1 MARIT
6 VDDCLE
12 NVDNRFELVMVTAH
26 RAKKLLKKTA
36 QPLIEDYRDNREVV
50 TALREIAD
58 GVVKPIKVVEQ
69 IAVDI
74 PDDGDD
80 LDALAPAPVNAEQIQ
95 TQMSFEEL
103 ENVSQN

>member
-26 RAKKLLKKTA
+26 RAKKLLRKTA

-69 IAVDI
+69 IVADI
-74 PDDGDD
+74 PDDADD
-80 LDALAPAPVNAEQIQ
+80 LDALAPAPVNAEEIQ
-95 TQMSFEEL
+95 TQLTFDDAVQS
-103 ENVSQN
+103 

>member
-26 RAKKLLKKTA
+26 RAKRLLRKTA
-36 QPLIEDYRDNREVV
+36 EPLIDDYRNNREVV

-58 GVVKPIKVVEQ
+58 GAVKPIKVVETIQ
-69 IAVDI
+69 PKIEEG
-74 PDDGDD
+74 GD
-80 LDALAPAPVNAEQIQ
+80 
-95 TQMSFEEL
+95 EL
-103 ENVSQN
+103 EGLASVPVDAQEMS

>member
-26 RAKKLLKKTA
+26 RAKRLLRKTA
-36 QPLIEDYRDNREVV
+36 EPLIDDYRNNREVV

-58 GVVKPIKVVEQ
+58 GAVKPIKVVETSQ
-69 IAVDI
+69 LEVEEG
-74 PDDGDD
+74 GD
-80 LDALAPAPVNAEQIQ
+80 
-95 TQMSFEEL
+95 EL
-103 ENVSQN
+103 EGLASVPVDAQEMS

>member
-58 GVVKPIKVVEQ
+58 GVVKPINVVEQ
-69 IAVDI
+69 IAVDLQ
-74 PDDGDD
+74 DNVDD
-80 LDALAPAPVNAEQIQ
+80 LDALAPAPINAEEIQ
-95 TQMSFEEL
+95 TQLSFDGA
-103 ENVSQN
+103 VQS

>member
-69 IAVDI
+69 IAAEI
-74 PDDGDD
+74 QDDVDD
-80 LDALAPAPVNAEQIQ
+80 LDALAPAPIDAEVIPAQMPFEDAVQI
-95 TQMSFEEL
+95 
-103 ENVSQN
+103 

>member
-26 RAKKLLKKTA
+26 RAKRLLKKTA

-58 GVVKPIKVVEQ
+58 GVVKPVKVVEQ
-69 IAVDI
+69 IAADLQDVV
-74 PDDGDD
+74 DD
-80 LDALAPAPVNAEQIQ
+80 LDALAPAPINAEAIQ
-95 TQMSFEEL
+95 QPSSLEES
-103 ENVSQN
+103 VQN

>member
-26 RAKKLLKKTA
+26 RAKRLLRKTA
-36 QPLIEDYRDNREVV
+36 EPLIDDYRNNREVV

-58 GVVKPIKVVEQ
+58 GAVKPIKVVET
-69 IAVDI
+69 IRPEI
-74 PDDGDD
+74 EEGGD
-80 LDALAPAPVNAEQIQ
+80 
-95 TQMSFEEL
+95 EL
-103 ENVSQN
+103 EGLASVPVDAQEMS

>member
-26 RAKKLLKKTA
+26 RAKRLLRKTA
-36 QPLIEDYRDNREVV
+36 EPLIDGYRNNREVV

-58 GVVKPIKVVEQ
+58 GAVKPIKVVETIQ
-69 IAVDI
+69 PEIEEG
-74 PDDGDD
+74 GD
-80 LDALAPAPVNAEQIQ
+80 
-95 TQMSFEEL
+95 EL
-103 ENVSQN
+103 EGLASVPVDAQEMS

>member
-36 QPLIEDYRDNREVV
+36 QPLIEDYRDNREEV

-69 IAVDI
+69 IAADI
-74 PDDGDD
+74 QDDADD
-80 LDALAPAPVNAEQIQ
+80 LDALAPAPVNAEEIQIQ
-95 TQMSFEEL
+95 LPYEGTVQS
-103 ENVSQN
+103 

>member
-26 RAKKLLKKTA
+26 RAKKLLKKSA

-58 GVVKPIKVVEQ
+58 GAVKPIKVVEQ
-69 IAVDI
+69 VQAEI
-74 PDDGDD
+74 PETDNDA
-80 LDALAPAPVNAEQIQ
+80 DALAPTPEGAEMMEQL
-95 TQMSFEEL
+95 EL
-103 ENVSQN
+103 FDGAVQL

>member
-26 RAKKLLKKTA
+26 RAKKLLKKSA

-69 IAVDI
+69 EVEIQDSI
-74 PDDGDD
+74 DD
-80 LDALAPAPVNAEQIQ
+80 LDALAPAPVDAEEIQ
-95 TQMSFEEL
+95 TELSFEDAVEL
-103 ENVSQN
+103 

>member
-6 VDDCLE
+6 VEDCLE

-36 QPLIEDYRDNREVV
+36 QPLVQDHRENREVV

-58 GVVKPIKVVEQ
+58 GSIRAVKVAEIDLPEIDTDAEEAAALVS
-69 IAVDI
+69 IPVD
-74 PDDGDD
+74 
-80 LDALAPAPVNAEQIQ
+80 AEQ
-95 TQMSFEEL
+95 MS
-103 ENVSQN
+103 

>member
-36 QPLIEDYRDNREVV
+36 QPLIEDHRDNREVV

-58 GVVKPIKVVEQ
+58 GVVRPVKVVEQ
-69 IAVDI
+69 IAADLQDSV
-74 PDDGDD
+74 DD
-80 LDALAPAPVNAEQIQ
+80 LDALPSAPVNAEEIQ
-95 TQMSFEEL
+95 THISFEDAIQ
-103 ENVSQN
+103 S

>member
-69 IAVDI
+69 IAVDLQ
-74 PDDGDD
+74 DNVDD
-80 LDALAPAPVNAEQIQ
+80 LDALAPAPINAEEIQ
-95 TQMSFEEL
+95 TQLSFDDA
-103 ENVSQN
+103 VQS

>member
-36 QPLIEDYRDNREVV
+36 QPLIEDHRDNREVV

-69 IAVDI
+69 IASDLQDAV
-74 PDDGDD
+74 DD
-80 LDALAPAPVNAEQIQ
+80 LDALAPAPVNAEEIQ
-95 TQMSFEEL
+95 MHISFED
-103 ENVSQN
+103 SIQS

>member
-26 RAKKLLKKTA
+26 RAKRLLRKTA
-36 QPLIEDYRDNREVV
+36 EPLIDDYRNNREVV

-58 GVVKPIKVVEQ
+58 GAVKPIKVIETIQPEIEEGGDELEGLASVP
-69 IAVDI
+69 VD
-74 PDDGDD
+74 
-80 LDALAPAPVNAEQIQ
+80 AQ
-95 TQMSFEEL
+95 QMS
-103 ENVSQN
+103 

>member
-26 RAKKLLKKTA
+26 RAKRLLRKTA

-58 GVVKPIKVVEQ
+58 GAVKPVKVVEQ
-69 IAVDI
+69 ITADLQDAV
-74 PDDGDD
+74 DD
-80 LDALAPAPVNAEQIQ
+80 LDGLAPAPINAEAIQ
-95 TQMSFEEL
+95 QPLSLGES
-103 ENVSQN
+103 VQN

>member
-26 RAKKLLKKTA
+26 RAKKLLKKSA

-58 GVVKPIKVVEQ
+58 GVVRPIKVVEQ
-69 IAVDI
+69 EVEIQDSI
-74 PDDGDD
+74 DD
-80 LDALAPAPVNAEQIQ
+80 LDALAPAPVDAEEIQ
-95 TQMSFEEL
+95 TELSFEDAVEL
-103 ENVSQN
+103 

>member
-58 GVVKPIKVVEQ
+58 GVVKPVKVVEQ
-69 IAVDI
+69 IAADLQDAV
-74 PDDGDD
+74 DD
-80 LDALAPAPVNAEQIQ
+80 LDALAPAPINAEEIQ
-95 TQMSFEEL
+95 TQISFE
-103 ENVSQN
+103 NAIQS

>member
-36 QPLIEDYRDNREVV
+36 QPLIEDYRDNR
-50 TALREIAD
+50 
-58 GVVKPIKVVEQ
+58 
-69 IAVDI
+69 
-74 PDDGDD
+74 
-80 LDALAPAPVNAEQIQ
+80 
-95 TQMSFEEL
+95 
-103 ENVSQN
+103 

>member
-26 RAKKLLKKTA
+26 RAKRLLRKTA
-36 QPLIEDYRDNREVV
+36 EPLIDDYRNNREVV

-58 GVVKPIKVVEQ
+58 GLVRPIKVVETTQ
-69 IAVDI
+69 
-74 PDDGDD
+74 PEMEDGGD
-80 LDALAPAPVNAEQIQ
+80 
-95 TQMSFEEL
+95 EL
-103 ENVSQN
+103 EGLASVPVDAQKMS

>member
-26 RAKKLLKKTA
+26 RAKKLLRKDS
-36 QPLIEDYRDNREVV
+36 QPLIDDYRDNREVV

-58 GVVKPIKVVEQ
+58 GAVKPTKPVEVTETVVQ
-69 IAVDI
+69 
-74 PDDGDD
+74 DDGDD
-80 LDALAPAPVNAEQIQ
+80 FDGLASVPADAQKID
-95 TQMSFEEL
+95 
-103 ENVSQN
+103 

>member
-58 GVVKPIKVVEQ
+58 GVVKPVKVVEQ
-69 IAVDI
+69 IAADLQDTV
-74 PDDGDD
+74 DD
-80 LDALAPAPVNAEQIQ
+80 LDALAPAPINAEVIQ
-95 TQMSFEEL
+95 TQLSFDA
-103 ENVSQN
+103 VQDSVQN